1 MKRTWLLL
9 LVGLMP
15 LLAGVALD
23 AATPRFSQSYSVLL
37 SAALLGLWGYL
48 SYKVRRP
55 QDTALTH
62 AIMMQVPAFAVLLL
76 VIYQVYV
83 QGEFWPNAVG
93 MMTQLYYLPVMALVA
108 RIARLF
114 FDDIGLGLMFLVGF
128 AVMLVASLVGG
139 AMAKD
144 A

>member
-1 MKRTWLLL
+1 
-9 LVGLMP
+9 
-15 LLAGVALD
+15 
-23 AATPRFSQSYSVLL
+23 
-37 SAALLGLWGYL
+37 
-48 SYKVRRP
+48 
-55 QDTALTH
+55 
-62 AIMMQVPAFAVLLL
+62 MMQVPAFAVLLL

-114 FDDIGLGLMFLVGF
+114 FDAIGLGLIFSVGF